1 MTHATESVNTTPAK
15 CVSVLKISSRLRR
28 DSFFSSIESRAARHC
43 LLAAYAEE
51 VEHGG
56 GNGEEGGVEAVEHA
70 AVSRQDIAR
79 VFDAQLAFQEA
90 LYEVAPGAEH
100 ADGKREA
107 YPINQFHLPRAKG
120 VDNDSC
126 RDAEQSAADAAHPR
140 LFRRYALEELGGKI
154 AAQQAAAAVGARVA
168 RPKEDEDGE
177 RENPLEGRLPCHRI
191 VAERQHVEHGE
202 A

>member
-28 DSFFSSIESRAARHC
+28 DSFFSSIESRAARPC

-79 VFDAQLAFQEA
+79 VFDAQLPFEEA
-90 LYEVAPGAEH
+90 LYEVAPRAEH

-107 YPINQFHLPRAKG
+107 YPINQFHFPIFERVL
-120 VDNDSC
+120 SLS
-126 RDAEQSAADAAHPR
+126 SAPKR
-140 LFRRYALEELGGKI
+140 FSVSTALIIPSRPGGEIKSNFSKSVI
-154 AAQQAAAAVGARVA
+154 PSSLILRTTS
-168 RPKEDEDGE
+168 E
-177 RENPLEGRLPCHRI
+177 RSVL
-191 VAERQHVEHGE
+191 
-202 A
+202 